1 MSLTTKKKGVIII
14 SRKLA
19 TIRTV
24 GKILPIEGKDRIV
37 LAHIDGWQVIVKKD
51 EFKEGDLA
59 VYCEIDSVL
68 PDKPE
73 FEFLRKNNF
82 RIRTMRMGGVRSE
95 GICFPLSILPKGD
108 YKVGDDVTEIIGIK
122 KYESPTEQRERLQE
136 ERRMEQTATKFGKYM
151 MRYKWYRR
159 IRLGKKKDKGFPSF
173 IKKTDEERIQN
184 MPWVLEN
191 KEPMVVTE
199 KIDGS
204 SITMVLMRKKS
215 VFPWKKKYEYVVCS
229 RNLRLSNDGNK
240 YWQCSDRYSVPR
252 VLENI
257 IGKHE
262 WVSIQGE
269 MIAEGVQ
276 KNKYHVSTPDVYVFN
291 LIYPTGRMG
300 TVEAK
305 KIIEDNGMKFV
316 PVLDENYI
324 LPDTVDE
331 MLDYAHGESKLYPT
345 LREGVV
351 IRSKDGKRSFKAVD
365 PLFLIKHGE

>member
-1 MSLTTKKKGVIII
+1 M
-14 SRKLA
+14 RRLA
-19 TIRTV
+19 TIRAV
-24 GKILPIEGKDRIV
+24 GKITPIEGKDRIV

-51 EFKEGDLA
+51 EFQTGDLA

-95 GICFPLSILPKGD
+95 GICFPLSILPKGN
-108 YKVGDDVTEIIGIK
+108 YNVGDDVTEIIGVK

-136 ERRMEQTATKFGKYM
+136 EEKPIRNATKFSKYM
-151 MRYKWYRR
+151 MRYKWYRKLKIGR
-159 IRLGKKKDKGFPSF
+159 KKDKSFPSF

-199 KIDGS
+199 KVDGS
-204 SITMVLMRKKS
+204 SITMVLAKKKTI
-215 VFPWKKKYEYVVCS
+215 FPWQKKYEYIVCS
-229 RNLRLSNDGNK
+229 RNFRLTNDRNN
-240 YWQCSDRYSVPR
+240 YWECSDRYNVQK
-252 VLENI
+252 VLGNI
-257 IGKHE
+257 IGTYE
-262 WVSIQGE
+262 WVAIQGE
-269 MIAEGVQ
+269 MIGVGIQ
-276 KNKYHVSTPDVYVFN
+276 GNKYKEKTHDVYIFN
-291 LIYPTGRMG
+291 LLYPTGRLG
-300 TVEAK
+300 TIEAK

-316 PVLDENYI
+316 PVLDDNYI

-351 IRSKDGKRSFKAVD
+351 IRSKDGLRSFKAVD
-365 PLFLIKHGE
+365 PLFLIKNKE